1 MFDLVSIVMPTYNS
15 SEFVVE
21 SILSIQAQTYAN
33 WELLITDDCS
43 SDKTVNLIQ
52 NLASMDSRIKV
63 FQLAEN
69 GGAGVARN
77 YCIEKAAGRYIAFL
91 DSDDLWAPDKLEKQ
105 LMFMAQ
111 LNRDFSFT
119 AYNHI
124 DIAGDFLK
132 KIDVPASVDHKSL
145 LTGNVIATATVMI
158 RREAFQDLNMPDFPR
173 AQDFALW
180 LKLLREV
187 TNAYGLQEPL
197 SDYRVTPNT
206 GNRRKFFALKYLYN
220 IFTQQERKSPASA
233 CALIFRMYF
242 HRLIKYRT
250 RRS

>member
-21 SILSIQAQTYAN
+21 SIFSIQAQTYTN

-43 SDKTVNLIQ
+43 SDKTVKLIQ

-63 FQLAEN
+63 FQLTEN

-77 YCIEKAAGRYIAFL
+77 HSLEKAAGRYIAFL
-91 DSDDLWAPDKLEKQ
+91 DSDDLWAPEKLEKQ

-111 LNRDFSFT
+111 LNADFSFT

-132 KIDVPASVDHKSL
+132 KIEVPASVDHRSL
-145 LTGNVIATATVMI
+145 LIGNVIATSTVII
-158 RREAFQDLNMPDFPR
+158 RREAFQDLNMPNFPR

-187 TNAYGLQEPL
+187 AKAYGLKESL

-220 IFTQQERKSPASA
+220 IFTKQEKKSPIGSGI
-233 CALIFRMYF
+233 LIFRMYL
-242 HRLIKYRT
+242 HRVAKYWNR
-250 RRS
+250 